1 MRELAI
7 ILKESGFGVD
17 KQELSNMY
25 EYATK
30 DKFFPLIIDN
40 ESTDVNRRYRKGF
53 VEYLSPA
60 DFK

>member
-1 MRELAI
+1 MRELSI

-17 KQELSNMY
+17 KDQLVNMY

-40 ESTDVNRRYRKGF
+40 ESTDINRRYRKGF
-53 VEYLSPA
+53 TEYLNPA

>member
-1 MRELAI
+1 MRELTI

-17 KQELSNMY
+17 KNQLVNMY
-25 EYATK
+25 QYATEN
-30 DKFFPLIIDN
+30 KFSPLIIDN

-53 VEYLSPA
+53 TEYLSVE

>member
-17 KQELSNMY
+17 KDQLTNMY
-25 EYATK
+25 QYATK

-53 VEYLSPA
+53 TEYLLVE